1 LAGAHSKT
9 GAGHLRK
16 AMNFQ
21 PLSLHKTRFHAG
33 KPTPFGI
40 FDFSGRLLLARGHQF
55 DSMDQLERLIERE
68 ATVDVREFEDA
79 THKIANAQ
87 RHQLPAYW
95 EESMGEV
102 GRLLRSSPAGDFT
115 QSLDQASRPLMALIE
130 RDPDLAILQAVR
142 TEAVDGGPTSY
153 AARHAVHTATAA
165 CLAATR
171 LGWSV
176 AQRQCVVRTALT
188 MNISMAELQN
198 KLVTQVSPVT
208 TMQRAEIQSHPERSA
223 AMLEMAG
230 VTDTDWLDAV
240 RQHHEEHDGTGYPQ
254 RPAKVH
260 EVAQLVHSAD
270 CFTAKLSPRLKRQP
284 LLADT
289 AARLQYQSGKGDAL
303 TAALIKEFGLYPPGC
318 AVRLKSGEVG
328 MVMRR
333 GASTN
338 TPVVAVMT
346 DGNGSWRLDP
356 VRRDTS
362 RPEFGIA
369 AVVPQAGLRV
379 RVGLEKLIQAIPD

>member
-1 LAGAHSKT
+1 
-9 GAGHLRK
+9 
-16 AMNFQ
+16 MNFQ
-21 PLSLHKTRFHAG
+21 PLSLHKTRFQAG

-40 FDFSGRLLLARGHQF
+40 FDVGGRLLLARGHQF
-55 DSMDQLERLIERE
+55 DSVEQLEKLIERE
-68 ATVDVREFEDA
+68 ATVDVREFED
-79 THKIANAQ
+79 TTRKIANA
-87 RHQLPAYW
+87 RRDQLPAFW
-95 EESMGEV
+95 DESMGEV
-102 GRLLRSSPAGDFT
+102 GRLLRASPTGDFT

-142 TEAVDGGPTSY
+142 TEAIDGGPTAY

-171 LGWSV
+171 LGWTV

-208 TMQRAEIQSHPERSA
+208 PMQRAEIQSHPERSA

-230 VTDTDWLDAV
+230 VTDADWLEAV

-254 RPAKVH
+254 RPAKVND
-260 EVAQLVHSAD
+260 VAQLVHCAD

-284 LLADT
+284 LLADA
-289 AARLQYQSGKGDAL
+289 AARLQYQCAKGDAL

-318 AVRLKSGEVG
+318 TVRLKSGEVG

-333 GASTN
+333 GESTN

-346 DGNGSWRLDP
+346 DRNGNWRLEP
-356 VRRDTS
+356 ARRDTS
-362 RPEFGIA
+362 KPEFGIA
-369 AVVPQAGLRV
+369 AVVPLAALKV
-379 RVGLEKLIQAIPD
+379 RVGLEKLILAVPE